1 MKAESIRLAYTICT
15 FEELSEKD
23 KCLLEKAKEATYTSF
38 SPFSHF
44 CVGAAVELENGEVM
58 QGSNQ
63 ENASFTT
70 GLCAERCVIFYANA
84 RYPDVPVKTIAIA
97 ARDTSGEFTANPT
110 SPCGACRQV
119 LSEIEYRYN
128 KPMRVLLYGK
138 EHVWVLESVSDLL
151 PFKFNASSL

>member
-1 MKAESIRLAYTICT
+1 MKAENIRLAYNICS
-15 FEELSEKD
+15 FDELSEAD
-23 KCLLEKAKEATYTSF
+23 KVLVEKAKEATYTSY

-44 CVGAAVELENGEVM
+44 RVGAAVELENGKIL

-84 RYPDVPVKTIAIA
+84 EYPDVPVKTIAIA
-97 ARDTSGEFTANPT
+97 ARDTTGEFTEYPT

-119 LSEIEYRYN
+119 LSEIENRYG
-128 KPMRVLLYGK
+128 KPMRLLLFGK
-138 EHVWVLESVSDLL
+138 EYIMQLESVSDLL

>member
-1 MKAESIRLAYTICT
+1 MKAENIRLAYSVCSM
-15 FEELSEKD
+15 EELSEAD
-23 KCLLEKAKEATYTSF
+23 RALVEKAKEATYTSF
-38 SPFSHF
+38 SPFSNF
-44 CVGAAVELENGEVM
+44 RVGAAVELENGEIL

-97 ARDTSGEFTANPT
+97 ARDTSGNFTANPT

-119 LSEIEYRYN
+119 LSEIEYRYG
-128 KPMRVLLYGK
+128 KPMRVLLYGS
-138 EHVWVLESVSDLL
+138 EHVWALESVSDLL